1 MELQDQK
8 SQAAKD
14 DENKNTIPDE
24 SRRKVLGK
32 LGSAAV
38 LVPVVTLIADASTN
52 VAAAS

>member
-1 MELQDQK
+1 METKEQNIDTQPNLQP
-8 SQAAKD
+8 KD
-14 DENKNTIPDE
+14 TIPDE